1 MNPSD
6 ETAVADFLK
15 AGGRVRRVKDSVRV
29 TESELLDYLANCGM
43 KVKYSAGDSR
53 TYLCE
58 GKRVSATKLIAI
70 ANEQRRSLQ
79 LPPFGLRVSIRY
91 AARRAAF
98 T

>member
-29 TESELLDYLANCGM
+29 TESELRDYLANCGM
-43 KVKYSAGDSR
+43 KAKYSVGDSR
-53 TYLCE
+53 AYLCE
-58 GKRVSATKLIAI
+58 GRRVSATKLIAI
-70 ANEQRRSLQ
+70 ANEHRRSLQ
-79 LPPFGLRVSIRY
+79 LPPFALRVSIRY
-91 AARRAAF
+91 AGRCAAF